1 MAATERPPF
10 TCFVDTNIW
19 LYAFIEGEDSHKQT
33 RAKTTIQDNE
43 VILSTQV
50 INEVCVNLIKKTQLT
65 EPDIQALILS
75 FYSYY
80 TVVEFDQNILAK
92 ASALREQYHFSYWDS
107 LIVASALAA
116 HCTLLY
122 TEDMQ
127 HGLQVENRL
136 ILQNPFHSS

>member
-1 MAATERPPF
+1 MAATELPTSP
-10 TCFVDTNIW
+10 CFVDTNIW
-19 LYAFIEGEDSHKQT
+19 LYAFIEGEDGHKQA
-33 RAKTTIQDNE
+33 RAKNTIQDNE

-50 INEVCVNLIKKTQLT
+50 INEVCVNLLKKAQLA
-65 EPDIQALILS
+65 EPDIQALIVS
-75 FYSYY
+75 FYSHY
-80 TVVEFDQNILAK
+80 TVVEFDQDILTK

-116 HCTLLY
+116 QCAFLY

-136 ILQNPFHSS
+136 TLQNPFRS

>member
-1 MAATERPPF
+1 MVAIEDPTPA
-10 TCFVDTNIW
+10 CFVDTNIW
-19 LYAFIEGEDSHKQT
+19 LYAFIEGEDSHKQA
-33 RAKTTIQDNE
+33 RAKTIIQDNE

-50 INEVCVNLIKKTQLT
+50 VNEVCVNLLKKTQLT
-65 EPDIQALILS
+65 EPDIQALIGS
-75 FYSYY
+75 FYSHY
-80 TVVEFDQNILAK
+80 TVVELDQGILTK

-116 HCTLLY
+116 RCALLY

-136 ILQNPFHSS
+136 ILQNPFHL